1 MVSPIIPSTHFFD
14 FTFHCPMAKSP
25 IKIDGDL
32 SDWDR
37 SCLVPDLM
45 HLINRTPFAEVYLTW
60 DYDNIYIGYEII
72 NKVNPVDVDPI
83 RFWAKDCMEVW
94 LDLHNEKPVR
104 AYNEHCHHFFLLPK
118 GHKKDTQ
125 LATAGECRE
134 PGSVIQ
140 ETIYD
145 HEEIEIASR
154 ITPKG
159 YIVEARFPRSV
170 ILTYNPIEYPVI
182 GFNYHINN
190 TDGKS
195 QWWSCGPD
203 FSRHTDPSTW
213 GSVELID

>member
-1 MVSPIIPSTHFFD
+1 MVSPMIPSTHFFD
-14 FTFHCPMAKSP
+14 FTFHCPRAKSP

-60 DYDNIYIGYEII
+60 DYDNIYIGYEVI

-118 GHKKDTQ
+118 GHKKNTQ

-134 PGSVIQ
+134 PGSFIQ

-159 YIVEARFPRSV
+159 YIIEARFPRSV
-170 ILTYNPIEYPVI
+170 IPTYNPIEYPII